1 MLSRPSDAGAAW
13 TLRSQHLGGYLA
25 SAQLEVSETKGG
37 EGQVPGLRARGTSE
51 RDDVKHPAIP
61 WFIHAAAAG
70 PGTSDAEEG
79 YVSKDI
85 AKWLE
90 SSAYVPLACNQAG
103 VGTAG
108 GSSELMRRPFGG
120 DVRARRCAQGP
131 LIDGTSRGRTECRR
145 RVLSPDGEHGQWTR

>member
-1 MLSRPSDAGAAW
+1 VLSRPSDAGAAW

-79 YVSKDI
+79 VCIEGYCQV
-85 AKWLE
+85 
-90 SSAYVPLACNQAG
+90 AG
-103 VGTAG
+103 VFSVRTFGVQPSRCRNG
-108 GSSELMRRPFGG
+108 GRELGAYAATVWGRRQGATMRS
-120 DVRARRCAQGP
+120 RAS
-131 LIDGTSRGRTECRR
+131 D
-145 RVLSPDGEHGQWTR
+145 